1 MSHIYGGMAFP
12 TGVSLNNCAAHYTP
26 NPGDDTVLKVSHVC
40 VGVYL
45 CVCWCIPVCVLVYIC
60 MCVGGECIFIL
71 KKRSL

>member
-1 MSHIYGGMAFP
+1 VSHIYGGMAFP

-40 VGVYL
+40 
-45 CVCWCIPVCVLVYIC
+45 WCIPVCVLVYIC